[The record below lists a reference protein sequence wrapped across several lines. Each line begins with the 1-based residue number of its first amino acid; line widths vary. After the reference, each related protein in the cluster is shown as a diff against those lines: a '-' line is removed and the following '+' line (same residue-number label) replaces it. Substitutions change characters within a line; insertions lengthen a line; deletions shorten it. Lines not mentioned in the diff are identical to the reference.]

1 MRTLMVPSLVGLALF
16 YSSTTLGYVHLHCG
30 DLNLKWASNSKTL
43 RASTVSFPSGG
54 YWWGGLQDAIDR
66 FNENPSNFN
75 YSLTSDTGGGVGR
88 GNGQSELW
96 FSSDEDV
103 LDCDDDGTGC
113 APAIAYSYS
122 TCYRWREWSLFGG
135 WSDWEYV
142 GYMDEVDVAFS
153 TDVDWT
159 VSDSTSSLIR
169 YDGSRRS
176 IQATALHEI
185 GHGARFKHEDD
196 EYNIMGSDFEHLH
209 VNSSTARAYLGE
221 DIADGLVHLY
231 GKSQKEDLG
240 VVHWRYEG
248 PSGGYSDHEK
258 TSITSSSGSTLS
270 SETVDG
276 EKTYKVNAGD
286 TVRVQ
291 FTYENNGANTQ
302 SGVKVG
308 FYVSTNNLITTY
320 DDRLG
325 GTTMTLGRNSVYTT
339 EHSVSLPSTLTSGEY
354 YWIGAII
361 DEEDNVSE
369 EVEWNNATR
378 LPIKVN

>member
-1 MRTLMVPSLVGLALF
+1 MKKLIIPSLVGLALF

-54 YWWGGLQDAIDR
+54 YWRGGLQEAIDR

-113 APAIAYSYS
+113 APAIAYSSS
-122 TCYRWREWSLFGG
+122 TCYRWREWTVFGG

-142 GYMDEVDVAFS
+142 GYMDEVDVAFN

-159 VSDSTSSLIR
+159 VSNSTSSLIK

-248 PSGGYSDHEK
+248 PSGGYSDHKK

-270 SETVDG
+270 SVTVDG

-286 TVRVQ
+286 TVRIQ

-308 FYVSTNNLITTY
+308 FYVSTNNLITTR

-361 DEEDNVSE
+361 DEEDTVSE

>member
-1 MRTLMVPSLVGLALF
+1 MVPSLVGLALF

>member
-1 MRTLMVPSLVGLALF
+1 MKKLLTPGLVGLVLF
-16 YSSTTLGYVHLHCG
+16 YSSAAVGYVHYHCG
-30 DLNLKWASNSKTL
+30 GQNLKFASNTKTL

-54 YWWGGLQDAIDR
+54 VWRGGLEDAIDR
-66 FNENPSNFN
+66 FNENPSKFN

-96 FSSDEDV
+96 FTTDEEV

-113 APAIAYSYS
+113 SPARAYFYWE
-122 TCYRWREWSLFGG
+122 CYRWRERTFPGG
-135 WSDWEYV
+135 WSSWETV
-142 GYMDEVDVAFS
+142 ARVTEVDIVFNF
-153 TDVDWT
+153 DLDWT
-159 VSDSTSSLIR
+159 VSEDTSRLMK
-169 YDGSRRS
+169 YDGSERS
-176 IQATALHEI
+176 IQATALHEM
-185 GHGARFKHEDD
+185 GHGAILLHEDD
-196 EYNIMGSDFEHLH
+196 EYNVMGKDFEHLH
-209 VNSSTARAYLGE
+209 VNKARARAYVGE
-221 DIADGLVHLY
+221 DVADGLVHLY
-231 GKSQKEDLG
+231 GKLQKEDLG

-248 PSGGYSDHEK
+248 ASGGYSDHKK

-270 SETVDG
+270 SVTVDG

-286 TVRVQ
+286 TVRIQ

-308 FYVSTNNLITTY
+308 FYVSTNNLITTR